1 MNLITFQKVEV
12 GRRKDLKNGRV
23 YLICTDEAHTNTEGV
38 ASLNSKE
45 AIEIGAA
52 LIIAGIKGFFTKK
65 Y

>member
-23 YLICTDEAHTNTEGV
+23 YLICT
-38 ASLNSKE
+38 
-45 AIEIGAA
+45 IEIGAA